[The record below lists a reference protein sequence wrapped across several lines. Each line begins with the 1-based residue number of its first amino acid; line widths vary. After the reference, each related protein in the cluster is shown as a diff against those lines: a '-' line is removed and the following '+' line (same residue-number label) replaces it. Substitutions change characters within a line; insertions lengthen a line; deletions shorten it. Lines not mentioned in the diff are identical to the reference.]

1 MTESTRVLDLLIGLA
16 SINSYVGQE
25 GKLGEYLI
33 SLLKDLGAT
42 VTVDDSAEK
51 TGSDIGNIIAT
62 FPGDADNAPTILL
75 CSHMDSI
82 GPTEGM
88 VPIQRDGIIYSNGKT
103 VLAADDKAG
112 IAIILVTL
120 KELKAS
126 NCKHGD
132 IEIVFTVQ
140 EEPGLIGAKNLNADL
155 KSDFGYILDGDG
167 AVGTIIHRA
176 PAKVDLDLTLAG
188 QAAHAGICPEEG
200 VNAIVAASTAIS
212 RIQSGRIDKETT
224 SNFGTIQGGQTRN
237 IVPDHVEISA
247 EVRSLDDEKLNREV
261 DTILEVFSNTANE
274 FNAQFTVQKNVSFPS
289 FNIPDSH
296 RAVTIAKQ
304 AAETIGIETIL
315 WASGGGL
322 DANIFNSRGLPC
334 VALGLGIEN
343 PHSPQEYIPAAQLDE
358 AVRLLL
364 AILKEAAGNS

>member
-1 MTESTRVLDLLIGLA
+1 MAESSRVLDLFIELA
-16 SINSYVGQE
+16 SISSYVGQE
-25 GKLGEYLI
+25 GKLAEYLI

-42 VTVDDSAEK
+42 VTVDDSAAK
-51 TGSDIGNIIAT
+51 TGSDTGNIIAT
-62 FPGDADNAPTILL
+62 FPGNASNAPTILL

-88 VPIQRDGIIYSNGKT
+88 VPVQRDGVIYSNGET

-112 IAIILVTL
+112 IAVILVAL
-120 KELKAS
+120 EELKANNS
-126 NCKHGD
+126 EYGD

-140 EEPGLIGAKNLNADL
+140 EEPGLIGAKNLTADL

-176 PAKVDLDLTLAG
+176 PAKIDLDLTLTG

-200 VNAIVAASTAIS
+200 VNAIVAAATAIS
-212 RIQSGRIDKETT
+212 RTQSGRIDKETT

-237 IVPDHVEISA
+237 IVPDHVEVSG
-247 EVRSLDDEKLNREV
+247 EVRSLNDEKLNREV
-261 DTILEVFSNTANE
+261 NTILDVFSNTANE
-274 FNAQFTVQKNVSFPS
+274 FTAQFAFEKKVSFPS
-289 FNIPDSH
+289 FNIPESH
-296 RAVTIAKQ
+296 PAVGIAKQ
-304 AAETIGIETIL
+304 AAETIGIETVL

-358 AVRLLL
+358 AVRLLV
-364 AILKEAAGNS
+364 AILKEATGMP